1 LRQYETT
8 FVIDSQL
15 KGGETDEI
23 IKRFERFISVNG
35 GQVLEVQRWGKRR
48 LAYEIKK
55 RQYGYYVHI
64 RFAGKGSIVRAL
76 EREYQLNEA
85 ILRYLTVL
93 LDKQALK
100 AEALRKEKLV
110 AGAAVATPPP
120 SEPVTP
126 TQEEE
131 TEDDTTAPLAEH
143 EQEVASESAETGEGQ

>member
-1 LRQYETT
+1 MKQYETT

-15 KGGETDEI
+15 KGGEIDEI
-23 IKRFERFISVNG
+23 VKRLERVISVNG
-35 GQVLEVQRWGKRR
+35 GQVVEVQRWGKRR

-85 ILRYLTVL
+85 ILRYLTLV

-100 AEALRKEKLV
+100 AEALRKEKLAAATV
-110 AGAAVATPPP
+110 AAAPPP
-120 SEPVTP
+120 AESVSASQEVG
-126 TQEEE
+126 EEE
-131 TEDDTTAPLAEH
+131 IGKSPLPEEGEEVTTHPSEVG
-143 EQEVASESAETGEGQ
+143 EQQ